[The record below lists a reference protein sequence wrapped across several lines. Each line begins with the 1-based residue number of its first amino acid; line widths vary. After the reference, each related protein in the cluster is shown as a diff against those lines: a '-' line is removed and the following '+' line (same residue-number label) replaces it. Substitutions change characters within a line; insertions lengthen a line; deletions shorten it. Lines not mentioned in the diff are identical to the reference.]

1 MKTLIECCRFCLAKS
16 PCEGVQ
22 YDGQSCIS
30 LSNVLTT
37 TIGTSQAWV
46 MIPYV
51 SNKAKVLLVGGKHAE
66 SMELLNLATKQSY
79 IFDFPLKWSE
89 GGQVSEHTYHFCA
102 YGTNKKCILLNT
114 QSFETEDSGVTV
126 ELQTRS
132 KGLTIEHEGEQVIWL
147 TGGPNLRN
155 VYLANDILDGK

>member
-1 MKTLIECCRFCLAKS
+1 MVGFITIFVLKIWLSLTSAEFRSEGFKQTFVKSFDAIETSQTMKTLIQCCSFCLAKS

-22 YDGQSCIS
+22 FDGKSCTS

-51 SNKAKVLLVGGKHAE
+51 SNKAKVLLVGGNPE

-79 IFDFPLKWSE
+79 TFNFPLKRSE
-89 GGQVSEHTYHFCA
+89 GTH
-102 YGTNKKCILLNT
+102 L
-114 QSFETEDSGVTV
+114 SF
-126 ELQTRS
+126 LC
-132 KGLTIEHEGEQVIWL
+132 LC
-147 TGGPNLRN
+147 
-155 VYLANDILDGK
+155 